1 MNSDFD
7 LQEIKER
14 ASNKAFAKI
23 TTLKIEKNNL
33 LDDIRNDNT
42 GVVPI
47 ETLEQMY
54 ECCKKDIRTWN
65 YIASLIEKDNI

>member
-1 MNSDFD
+1 MNNDFD

-14 ASNKAFAKI
+14 AHDKAFAKI
-23 TTLKIEKNNL
+23 TMLNIEKNDL
-33 LDDIRNDNT
+33 LDDIKNDNT

-54 ECCKKDIRTWN
+54 ESSKKELKVWN
-65 YIASLIEKDNI
+65 YIASLIEKDNV